1 MCDLFSAFRLPAAA
15 CLLALLAVVPAGP
28 VRAQDGGGSET
39 VSGSEAI
46 DALAQLM
53 RSRGLTPA
61 EGFSVADY
69 IETRTTQGS
78 DGAIRHVRL
87 HIGPDGHVIPKPEWR
102 TYHPTY
108 CKQQARYMQETDKVL
123 DFKII
128 RITESANGVTRNQ
141 LTVFARLQDRASDG
155 TLTTVQQREGEAT
168 NMTGVQRADEG
179 DVADALAAAY
189 AKLQG
194 GVQAPASPC
203 GEVRLKH
210 VAGEEEGD
218 AFVFQAGFQ
227 GSYGRYLDYTW
238 NFGDGSGPVSG
249 GKRARHVYDEDGTYE
264 VSVYVEGENAEPGM
278 ATIEV
283 EVEGGD
289 AEPASCTFTAEVSGP
304 ISGTFEGKATIA
316 FDSDGGTARATDL
329 TLESEGFDLKVG
341 LRPAHQVG
349 AAETLEGAMVVASSE
364 TPVVNTLNENT
375 GPLRGRKV
383 TNGLFQQFSIQD
395 ESDFVTIEV
404 QRSRVIRWKDLP
416 KSLRDYSRRMF
427 SQMAGGR
434 VAQPVGAM
442 SPQDRARYEQ
452 QVGDVAVQG
461 VLRGRLKQSKLITGL
476 VEEAKQ
482 ITFRAEFDAGGS
494 TFGCDYEGFPQKME
508 QRLKQV
514 RQQMEQLKR
523 ERQGGGR

>member
-1 MCDLFSAFRLPAAA
+1 MLDASFLFRFPHAFCLSVLLLFVGLADPA
-15 CLLALLAVVPAGP
+15 
-28 VRAQDGGGSET
+28 RAQDT
-39 VSGSEAI
+39 PVSGSEAN
-46 DALAQLM
+46 DALAQAM
-53 RSRGLTPA
+53 QSRGLTPA

-102 TYHPTY
+102 TYHPNY

-128 RITESANGVTRNQ
+128 RSTERANGVTRNQ
-141 LTVFARLQDRASDG
+141 ITVFARLRDRASDG
-155 TLTTVQQREGEAT
+155 TLTTLQQREGEAT

-179 DVADALAAAY
+179 DVADALEAAY

-194 GVQAPASPC
+194 LAVQAPASPC
-203 GEVRLKH
+203 GEVRLEH

-218 AFVFQAGFQ
+218 DFIFQAGFQ

-249 GKRARHVYDEDGTYE
+249 GKRGRHVYDEEGTYE
-264 VSVYVEGENAEPGM
+264 VSVYVEGENVEPGM

-283 EVEGGD
+283 EVEGED

-316 FDSDGGTARATDL
+316 FDSEGGTARATDL

-349 AAETLEGAMVVASSE
+349 AAETLEGTMVVASSE

-375 GPLRGRKV
+375 GPLQGRKV

-404 QRSRVIRWKDLP
+404 QKSRVIRWKDLP

-427 SQMAGGR
+427 SRMAGGR
-434 VAQPVGAM
+434 AAQPGGAM
-442 SPQDRARYEQ
+442 SPQDRSRYEQ

-461 VLRGRLKQSKLITGL
+461 VLHGRLKQSKLITGL

-508 QRLKQV
+508 QRLNQV